1 MLKIFF
7 VCKELGIVIYVVD
20 KDWIDILNY
29 SLYIGI
35 YW

>member
-7 VCKELGIVIYVVD
+7 VCKELGIVIYVKD
-20 KDWIDILNY
+20 KDRIDILDY
-29 SLYIGI
+29 SLYIGV